1 MGTFRLVVIGLMLAA
16 AMPLQPSFAQAAGGG
31 DKDRYVAP
39 GQSDFEKAVDLIKA
53 GSYEEA
59 MPLLASIVRDNP
71 KEADSLYYLGYANE
85 RLHNYQT
92 AFDFYTHAVKADPDH
107 KQAHEGLGLLLL
119 SVGQLDRAI
128 AELDE
133 LKRICAVNCEE
144 RQLLATRI
152 GQFKDAQAAAAKG
165 GAKGKDKPA
174 TTPTAKQAAKPKTPP
189 DEDLTTLP

>member
-1 MGTFRLVVIGLMLAA
+1 MGTFLRAVIGLMLAA
-16 AMPLQPSFAQAAGGG
+16 AIPVQPVLAQAAGGG
-31 DKDRYVAP
+31 NKDHYVAP
-39 GQSDFEKAVDLIKA
+39 GQSDFEKALDLIKA

-85 RLHNYQT
+85 MLHNYRT
-92 AFDFYTHAVKADPDH
+92 AFEFYTHAVKADPDH
-107 KQAHEGLGLLLL
+107 KLAHEGLGLLLL
-119 SVGQLDRAI
+119 AAGELDRAN

-144 RQLLATRI
+144 RQVLATRI

-165 GAKGKDKPA
+165 AAKGKSKPA
-174 TTPTAKQAAKPKTPP
+174 TKSKTPP